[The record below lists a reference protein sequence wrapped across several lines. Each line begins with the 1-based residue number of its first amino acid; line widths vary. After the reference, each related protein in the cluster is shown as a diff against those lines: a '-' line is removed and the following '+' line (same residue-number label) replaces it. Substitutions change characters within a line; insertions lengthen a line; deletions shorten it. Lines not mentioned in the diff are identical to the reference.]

1 MIRNYKNETRVSLRY
16 TEEKMSVVFN
26 NEGERII
33 SDALVRETEG
43 QMFLASVA
51 KALDD
56 VKSRDGIDWLGEL
69 MTERGSVAE
78 ILKKVG
84 AGSDFEQIKKTLL
97 SNEHLTESLRKLGTA
112 VPTDFIEQ
120 QNYVRSFIEKI
131 KTFIPDMSPVEAM
144 VATIS
149 PEDLKVRTDEIR
161 RKKEELSDFDIIA
174 TARRQGLSD
183 AALSVYDIIK
193 SPPTLA
199 SNFCIIKDF
208 QYLDRFHYHAF
219 KYGLK
224 ELQLMGY
231 IYSFHEGKCS
241 YVLYFTPHGID
252 AFSNRSLLNS
262 KVSYNPIL
270 ENGGYDRTQLDSAV
284 LYLMRECSGFEH
296 SLPFLIKR
304 GYVEIRDNFL
314 YWKES
319 KQSLAQYFGDI
330 LSYTR
335 WSDIEKAFRTKRLKG
350 SYYHATAE
358 SHEIIEIKKQLSIQ
372 VESPRGV

>member
-1 MIRNYKNETRVSLRY
+1 MPIC
-16 TEEKMSVVFN
+16 FN

-33 SDALVRETEG
+33 SDALVRETEE
-43 QMFLASVA
+43 QMFSESGD
-51 KALDD
+51 KALSD
-56 VKSRDGIDWLGEL
+56 VKPCDGIDRLEEL
-69 MTERGSVAE
+69 MAERDSTAE
-78 ILKKVG
+78 MLKKLG
-84 AGSDFEQIKKTLL
+84 ADSDFERIKKSLL
-97 SNEHLTESLRKLGTA
+97 FSEHITESLRKLETA
-112 VPTDFIEQ
+112 VPTEFKE
-120 QNYVRSFIEKI
+120 NSVKSLIEKI
-131 KTFIPDMSPVEAM
+131 KTFVPDVPPIEAR
-144 VATIS
+144 VVPIS
-149 PEDLKVRTDEIR
+149 PEDLKVRTDEMR
-161 RKKEELSDFDIIA
+161 REKEELSDFDIIA

-193 SPPTLA
+193 SPPTAA
-199 SNFCIIKDF
+199 SNFCMIKDF

-231 IYSFHEGKCS
+231 IYSFHEDKCS

-262 KVSYNPIL
+262 KFSYDPIM
-270 ENGGYDRTQLDSAV
+270 ENVGYDRTQLDSAV
-284 LYLMRECSGFEH
+284 LYLMRECPAFEH
-296 SLPFLIKR
+296 DLPFLIKQ
-304 GYVEIRDNFL
+304 GYVEVRDNFL

-335 WSDIEKAFRTKRLKG
+335 WSDIEKAFRTNKLKG

-358 SHEIIEIKKQLSIQ
+358 SPEIIEIRNNYPFK
-372 VESPRGV
+372 